1 MCIAFPDYEWAAITA
16 TSNAQIFEA
25 IGALKTEVT
34 GLRRDF
40 ERVEKAHADNV
51 EHADRSRKALH
62 ERVDKIV
69 EDMGEVATS
78 VAVVVGAVDILKVEV
93 KDGKAAAAEI
103 KRWKQMGI
111 GAMAASGITASA
123 ITSSLWY
130 FWGDLLAWI
139 LRSLKQ

>member
-1 MCIAFPDYEWAAITA
+1 M
-16 TSNAQIFEA
+16 TSNQQIYEA
-25 IGALKTEVT
+25 IGSLGAEVR

-51 EHADRSRKALH
+51 EHADKSRKALH

-78 VAVVVGAVDILKVEV
+78 VAVVVGTVDILKVEV
-93 KDGKAAAAEI
+93 KDGQAAAAEI
-103 KRWKQMGI
+103 KRWKQMGV

-123 ITSSLWY
+123 ITSTLWY
-130 FWGDLLAWI
+130 YWGDFLAWI
-139 LRSLKQ
+139 VRSLKQ

>member
-1 MCIAFPDYEWAAITA
+1 MGAVTA
-16 TSNAQIFEA
+16 TSNQQIYEA
-25 IGALKTEVT
+25 IGALGAEVK

-62 ERVDKIV
+62 ERVDRIV

-78 VAVVVGAVDILKVEV
+78 VAVVVGAVDVLKVEV
-93 KDGKAAAAEI
+93 KDGQAAAAEI
-103 KRWKQMGI
+103 KRWKQMGV

-130 FWGDLLAWI
+130 FWGDLLEWI
-139 LRSLKQ
+139 VRHLRQ